1 MAESQKY
8 WNLHEA
14 VILLEG
20 LLDVQLNNS
29 PRTEVI
35 NHVSHDLRTMAINQG
50 NNIDDVFRNRS
61 GITFQMK
68 SMESAYL
75 GYTVMKPASKL
86 FAETVAL
93 YRNSPSEYERI
104 RKEARAMI
112 DGNNE
117 KKFMDYLAS
126 QVSPSQF
133 VELSSYYPEIEAFCL
148 KLNVLKKP
156 LFETT
161 EFENIK
167 RVQKAIEQ
175 ELLDKIEEFKEEG
188 CKLFM

>member
-93 YRNSPSEYERI
+93 YRNSPSEYER
-104 RKEARAMI
+104 RPGR
-112 DGNNE
+112 
-117 KKFMDYLAS
+117 
-126 QVSPSQF
+126 
-133 VELSSYYPEIEAFCL
+133 
-148 KLNVLKKP
+148 
-156 LFETT
+156 
-161 EFENIK
+161 
-167 RVQKAIEQ
+167 
-175 ELLDKIEEFKEEG
+175 
-188 CKLFM
+188 